1 MLQLL
6 ESACESLEKSRTF
19 CHKPRLAALMAS
31 GGSCLWGV
39 EPRGARSHCVL
50 GLGLPDGRDPGR
62 LRQARVTAWAFPL
75 RGLWRGPESS
85 PRSTVACVD
94 WGGVRASA
102 SRVAGMSEANY
113 VTYLLPFPEV
123 EESCGVVRGR
133 F

>member
-1 MLQLL
+1 MG
-6 ESACESLEKSRTF
+6 C
-19 CHKPRLAALMAS
+19 
-31 GGSCLWGV
+31 
-39 EPRGARSHCVL
+39 GAQGRQIPLHP
-50 GLGLPDGRDPGR
+50 GLGLPDCRDPGC
-62 LRQARVTAWAFPL
+62 LRQARVTVWAFPL

-102 SRVAGMSEANY
+102 SRVVGMSEANY